1 MEEIGKLVEAS
12 IRKMWP
18 KETDFSDWLE
28 KNPEQIGKALGMEPV
43 DVRREVYVFGQKR
56 ADLVFRDEAT
66 EDTVVVENMLEKT
79 DDGHL
84 GQLVKYAAGLD
95 AACAVLI
102 SPEFGD
108 EHRSA
113 LTWLNSISKDVAFFG
128 VVLEAWHINSSP
140 AAPRLRVEVKPDQWR
155 RRISATQDGT
165 WSERQSLYY
174 EFWDKLL
181 PDLGDWHKRTP
192 QGSNSLHF
200 GIGRTGFDVYTY
212 LTSPLRAALKIKF
225 GNDAETTA
233 AFEHLREQKDRVE
246 KGLGESAEWHELD
259 GYGACWIT
267 LDRRPEPMEKITE
280 REKWADAQAWLV
292 DKANRLRDTIRP
304 LIQDLPR

>member
-18 KETDFSDWLE
+18 KETDFSDWLA
-28 KNPEQIGKALGMEPV
+28 KNVDLLGRALGVEPV

-174 EFWDKLL
+174 EFWSEFL
-181 PDLGDWHKRTP
+181 PELGTWQDRKP
-192 QGSNSLHF
+192 KPVNSLHF
-200 GIGRTGFDVYTY
+200 GDVWAY
-212 LTSPLRAALKIKF
+212 LSPGPVRAAWKIQF
-225 GNDAETTA
+225 DNTERTTA
-233 AFEHLREQKDRVE
+233 AFKHLHEQKDRVE

-267 LDRRPEPMEKITE
+267 LDYPEPMEITE

-292 DKANRLRDTIRP
+292 DKANRLRNTIRP
-304 LIQDLPR
+304 LIQALPR